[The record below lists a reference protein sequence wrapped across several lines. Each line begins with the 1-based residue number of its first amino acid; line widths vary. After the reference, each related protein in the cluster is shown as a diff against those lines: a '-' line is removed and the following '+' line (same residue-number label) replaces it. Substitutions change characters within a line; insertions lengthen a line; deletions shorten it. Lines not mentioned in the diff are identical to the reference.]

1 MPPSDF
7 SKAQY
12 ESKIDRLRK
21 AMQVETAGLEFLKK
35 TMKVIAHIESSEGSL
50 NTKKA
55 LYIAIVS
62 LLKLTTGYE
71 RALKI
76 YREKQLE
83 YNTKQTEIYEKQE
96 LSETEKEKFLPW
108 NQILIARNKVEAA
121 VNDDWKTYMD
131 YILICLYTYLPP
143 ARLDYGALRIVSDS
157 KDALLGNYY
166 VNSNNPEIILTEYK
180 TYRKY
185 GAQHIKIPKELGEVI
200 AHYIELFEPEY
211 LIHGK
216 DGKEI
221 SDVDLNKNLTRIFE
235 KFTGKKI
242 SVNILRHSYVSHMRA
257 GEMPVKQSADLA
269 KSMMHSINMD
279 SLYRKI

>member
-1 MPPSDF
+1 
-7 SKAQY
+7 
-12 ESKIDRLRK
+12 
-21 AMQVETAGLEFLKK
+21 MQIETAGLEFLKK

-62 LLKLTTGYE
+62 LLKLTKGYE

-76 YREKQLE
+76 YRQKQLE
-83 YNTKQTEIYEKQE
+83 YNTKQAEIYEKQE
-96 LSETEKEKFLPW
+96 LSETEKQKFLPW
-108 NQILIARNKVEAA
+108 AQILDARDSVEAA
-121 VNDDWKTYMD
+121 VDGDWKTYMD
-131 YILICLYTYLPP
+131 YIIVCLYTYLPP
-143 ARLDYGALRIVSDS
+143 ARLDYGALRIITDPT
-157 KDALLGNYY
+157 KEIMMGNFY
-166 VNSNNPEIILTEYK
+166 VNSENPEIILNEYK
-180 TYRKY
+180 TYRRY
-185 GAQHIKIPKELGEVI
+185 GAQHIPIPKELGEVI
-200 AHYIELFEPEY
+200 AHYIELFQPEY
-211 LIHGK
+211 LIHNK